1 MWLQLNE
8 HPHTTLTGFRESE
21 TYLRNRRAAFLVRAS
36 VLCAGP
42 AAVALSRVGWL
53 NVRSPVLLDLYLRF
67 LYFTCSFEVFYFI
80 SFCLQCFC
88 LQCFDAVG
96 WAAGRA
102 SDL

>member
-8 HPHTTLTGFRESE
+8 HPDTTLTGFRESE

-67 LYFTCSFEVFYFI
+67 FFVFYMYSSFEVFYFI
-80 SFCLQCFC
+80 LFC

-102 SDL
+102 SGL